1 MIFRLECS
9 PHLASPSG
17 GLDHQSV
24 EVYANRKLVA
34 TWVVSVKDWYEAFI
48 PDNIVEDGTLEI
60 MLTISHP
67 NSPLDCKVS
76 DDLRKLGIRCF
87 SLELNASELISI

>member
-1 MIFRLECS
+1 VS
-9 PHLASPSG
+9 
-17 GLDHQSV
+17 
-24 EVYANRKLVA
+24 KKVA
-34 TWVVSVKDWYEAFI
+34 LITGVTGQ
-48 PDNIVEDGTLEI
+48 DGTLEI